1 MIFLASQIV
10 QPEIV
15 QGSCQCGFSCLVS
28 QLGVK
33 DFSRCWFLSPGS
45 SYCERQGHVNATLT
59 FPPCLLPPTI
69 PFDLGKDSLVGFS
82 KTLKVVSASA
92 TLFKTEL
99 SMLRYVILI
108 FFSFLAITFVLWAS
122 TIPMDNLMTAY
133 KEQTSCP
140 LRIRAICHVFRGS

>member
-99 SMLRYVILI
+99 SMLCYVMLCYVMLI
-108 FFSFLAITFVLWAS
+108 FFFFSGHHLCFVGLNYSHGQSNDSLLGAN
-122 TIPMDNLMTAY
+122 IL
-133 KEQTSCP
+133 P
-140 LRIRAICHVFRGS
+140 LEN